1 MNYKDNKMNSIRLK
15 QIIREEVRKVLK
27 EEMEVSTDAN
37 TIQNYFKKGQ
47 VGVYVFKGKN
57 INGTPVYYTS
67 DIMAYGTLQNVK
79 DKNLEKYMDMPG
91 YVFADINRKGED
103 ADVKTYF

>member
-1 MNYKDNKMNSIRLK
+1 MKASEFKKL
-15 QIIREEVRKVLK
+15 IREEVRKVLK

-37 TIQNYFKKGQ
+37 TIRNYFKKGQ

-57 INGTPVYYTS
+57 TNGTPVYYTS
-67 DIMAYGTLQNVK
+67 DIMAYGTMQNVK